1 MFTRRSKLR
10 IGTTASIA
18 LAALALGAS
27 SANAGVLV
35 SSAGSCDPQTLSKPF
50 TPWLD
55 YANYTPLSGGDFESG
70 AAGWALSGGSA
81 VAGGNE
87 SYYVAGSDDTKSLT
101 VPSGGS
107 ATSPTMCVGI
117 EHPTIRFF
125 AKRNSGG
132 LLGLTTLRVDVL
144 FESNLGLISSL
155 PIGVV
160 TPSSSW
166 QPTLPMTVLAS
177 LLPLLPGEHTP
188 VAFRFTSMLGG
199 NWSIDDIQVDPYS
212 RR

>member
-1 MFTRRSKLR
+1 MLR
-10 IGTTASIA
+10 IGSAALTAF
-18 LAALALGAS
+18 AALAVSAG

-35 SSAGSCDPQTLSKPF
+35 SSAGSCDDQAMSKPF
-50 TPWLD
+50 TQWLD
-55 YANYTPLSGGDFESG
+55 YADYTPLSGGNFESG
-70 AAGWALSGGSA
+70 AAGWALAGGSA

-87 SYYVAGSDDTKSLT
+87 SYYVAGNGASSLT

-125 AKRNSGG
+125 SKRNSGG
-132 LLGLTTLRVDVL
+132 PLGLSTMRVEVL
-144 FESNLGLISSL
+144 FENNLGLVDSL

-160 TPSSSW
+160 TASSSW
-166 QPTLPMTVLAS
+166 QPTLPMAVLAN

-188 VAFRFTSMLGG
+188 VAFRFTSLLGG
-199 NWSIDDIQVDPYS
+199 TWSIDDIQVDPYA

>member
-1 MFTRRSKLR
+1 MLR
-10 IGTTASIA
+10 IGSAALTAV
-18 LAALALGAS
+18 AALALGAG
-27 SANAGVLV
+27 SASAGVLV
-35 SSAGSCDPQTLSKPF
+35 SSAGSCDGQTMSKPF

-55 YANYTPLSGGDFESG
+55 YADYTPLAGGDFESA

-87 SYYVAGSDDTKSLT
+87 SYYVAGGADTKSLT

-132 LLGLTTLRVDVL
+132 LLAVTSLRVDVL
-144 FESNLGLISSL
+144 FENNLGLVESL

-160 TPSSSW
+160 LPSQSW

-188 VAFRFTSMLGG
+188 VAFRFTSLLGG
-199 NWSIDDIQVDPYS
+199 NWSVDDIQVDPYS